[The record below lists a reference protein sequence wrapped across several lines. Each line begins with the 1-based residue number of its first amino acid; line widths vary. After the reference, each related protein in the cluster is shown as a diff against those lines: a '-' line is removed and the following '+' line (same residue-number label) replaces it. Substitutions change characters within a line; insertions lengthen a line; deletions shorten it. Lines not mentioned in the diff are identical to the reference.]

1 MPILTVSRG
10 PDRGKQIRVVPGQS
24 YVIGSDPSAS
34 LVLSDPKVLDK
45 HCTLAV
51 ENGRVS
57 VVNLTASAGTFVGEK
72 KIDRVD
78 LAPGGTFRVG
88 DTLLTLKGESTPP
101 TSPPNAPSAPAASP
115 SEGPDPLVG
124 KIVGGYHLK
133 EVVGRGGMGTVYR
146 ATQLSLHRDVA
157 VKILAAKY
165 ASDAAFRDLFINEAR
180 AAGQLIH
187 PNVVQVYDAGTEGAI
202 TFFSMEFMGFG
213 SVEEVLAREGKIP
226 WEKAILML
234 LDAAHG
240 LDFADKKRIVHRDI
254 KPDNLMMNEDGRVKI
269 ADLGLA
275 KRGEGMPG
283 ADETGIIGTPHFMAP
298 EQALGKSVDHRAD
311 LYSLGATFFR
321 MITGRT
327 LFNGKTAKEIVLRH
341 IKEPPPAAS
350 GLADGIPGALDLA
363 LAKLLAKD
371 PEHRTAHAQD
381 LIKELEEIC
390 AHHGIKGAVIRR
402 GVPKRVLIP
411 ILVLLVGALGAA
423 GYFLFIKQPDPAER
437 LRREEAERTAQEARL
452 EADRKERERVEA
464 ERGRRQ
470 SDARITF
477 SKLEL
482 AQAQFSPGIDDTYDD
497 PLEAAQREAAWR
509 KIAAAYRE
517 FAETPPA
524 REFTTEG
531 TETSK
536 AEPLHERASEQARKI
551 EDRLAYLKATAEGRR
566 EWIEERVAL
575 IRSRAKTVVET
586 NASLVAERHY
596 GAALNRLRGPA
607 EGKPEKEDPFVEV
620 LKSEWVSPDGKER
633 LPAERRKAITDEV
646 EKARRAFLEQ
656 FKRLLPAAT
665 ADWEETS
672 KRADA
677 LRRRD
682 DAGMQEAIILLKAV
696 EERFPDRDGPPIRE
710 IADLVTKAVA
720 LRTDIEKEW
729 SRELER
735 RLAADR
741 EKFRRLRARIQTLSP
756 VAQFNYVMDAR
767 FSKALEE
774 IEQARKAALT
784 DDYRTLYEGW
794 QSRIRWMEWLFLRF
808 RGGLQA
814 TLDRRQEN
822 AFSTLEVEL
831 DLPAGPERDAPE
843 KVQGAFHAWPKE
855 PEGPYEDFAFRRK
868 FRSSTDLYRLGDFP
882 MDWVYTQ
889 AFLVEGKP
897 RWSEVVPELEF
908 ALGVFCH
915 ETCQYVA
922 GQRHFEALTE
932 DATYGAVSK
941 LLAESCARE
950 GKLFAEYVDYLRART
965 EERTSAEM
973 QRMRGELARLAE
985 RYPQSLLILDILPPD
1000 EPYKGTIPIPP
1011 SLPPP
1016 PQ

>member
-57 VVNLTASAGTFVGEK
+57 LVNLTASAGTFMGDK
-72 KIDRVD
+72 KIDKAD

-88 DTLLTLKGESTPP
+88 DTLLTLKGETTPP
-101 TSPPNAPSAPAASP
+101 TSPPNAPKAPAST
-115 SEGPDPLVG
+115 ENEVPDALVG
-124 KIVGGYHLK
+124 KIVGGYHLR

-146 ATQLSLHRDVA
+146 ATQLSLNRDVA

-165 ASDAAFRDLFINEAR
+165 SSDAAFRDLFINEAR

-187 PNVVQVYDAGTEGAI
+187 PNVVQVFDAGTEGAI
-202 TFFSMEFMGFG
+202 TYFSMEFMAFG

-226 WEKAILML
+226 WERAILML

-240 LDFADKKRIVHRDI
+240 LDFADKKQIVHRDI

-275 KRGEGMPG
+275 KRGEGRPG
-283 ADETGIIGTPHFMAP
+283 AEETGIIGTPHFMAP

-350 GLADGIPGALDLA
+350 ELADGIPGALDLV
-363 LAKLLAKD
+363 LARLLAKD
-371 PEHRTAHAQD
+371 PDQRTAHAQD
-381 LIKELEEIC
+381 LIKALEEIC

-411 ILVLLVGALGAA
+411 ILALLVAALGAA

-437 LRREEAERTAQEARL
+437 LRREEAERKAQEARL
-452 EADRKERERVEA
+452 DAERTERGRIEA
-464 ERGRRQ
+464 ERLRRQ
-470 SDARITF
+470 GEARIAF
-477 SKLEL
+477 GKLEL
-482 AQAQFSPGIDDTYDD
+482 AQAKITPGIDDTYDD

-509 KIAAAYRE
+509 EIAAAYRE
-517 FAETPPA
+517 FAESPPA
-524 REFTTEG
+524 REFSTEETDRTT
-531 TETSK
+531 
-536 AEPLHERASEQARKI
+536 AAPLHEKASEQAQRI

-566 EWIEERVAL
+566 KWIEGRVAL
-575 IRSRAKTVVET
+575 IRSRAKEVEEAT
-586 NASLVAERHY
+586 ARLVSERRY
-596 GAALNRLRGPA
+596 GAAIHKMRGPA
-607 EGKPEKEDPFVEV
+607 EGKPEAEDPFLEI

-646 EKARRAFLEQ
+646 EKARKAFAEQ
-656 FKRLLPAAT
+656 AKRLLPAA
-665 ADWEETS
+665 AKDWEATS
-672 KRADA
+672 KRADE

-682 DAGMQEAIILLKAV
+682 EAGVQEAIQLLQGV
-696 EERFPDRDGPPIRE
+696 EERFPAPDAPPIRE
-710 IADLVTKAVA
+710 ITELVAKATS
-720 LRTDIEKEW
+720 LRAELEAERA
-729 SRELER
+729 RELER
-735 RLAADR
+735 RLAEDR

-774 IEQARKAALT
+774 IEQARRAALT
-784 DDYRTLYEGW
+784 EEYRAQYEAW
-794 QSRIRWMEWLFLRF
+794 QGRVRWMAWLFLRF
-808 RGGLQA
+808 RAGLQA
-814 TLDRRQEN
+814 SLDRKQEG
-822 AFSTLEVEL
+822 AFSTLDLVL
-831 DLPAGPERDAPE
+831 DLPAGPERETPE
-843 KVQGAFHAWPKE
+843 KVPGAFYAWPKE
-855 PEGPYEDFAFRRK
+855 PEGPFEDFAFRRK
-868 FRSSTDLYRLGDFP
+868 FRSNTEIYRLGEFP

-889 AFLVEGKP
+889 VFLVDGKP
-897 RWSEVVPELEF
+897 RWSEVGPELEF
-908 ALGVFCH
+908 ALAVFCH
-915 ETCQYVA
+915 ETCQFA
-922 GQRHFEALTE
+922 AAQHHFEALAG
-932 DATYGAVSK
+932 DATYGAAASQ
-941 LLAESCARE
+941 LAESCARE
-950 GKLFAEYVDYLRART
+950 GKLLAEYVDYLRART

-973 QRMRGELARLAE
+973 QRMRGELAKLAE
-985 RYPQSLLILDILPPD
+985 RHPLSLLILDILPTD
-1000 EPYKGTIPIPP
+1000 EPHKGTLPAPAR
-1011 SLPPP
+1011 LPPLP
-1016 PQ
+1016 P